1 MLTAEQ
7 ITIAIQSFW
16 QEQYPF
22 AEATVWPGTV
32 ASTATAARWV
42 ELWID
47 AWTGSARRRTAVD
60 RFEIALVAHC
70 FSRDRSNPL
79 AAHELASAARATL
92 EHRTIAIGQPDDPD
106 APSIGH
112 VMFREAELHDVGR
125 RQLLGHRE
133 PLQQVI
139 VALSAVVEAAA
150 AAGM

>member
-7 ITIAIQSFW
+7 IVIAVQSFW

-47 AWTGSARRRTAVD
+47 AWTGSARRRSQAD

-70 FSRDRSNPL
+70 FSRDRSSPL

-92 EHRTIAIGQPDDPD
+92 EHRTIAIGQPDEPD
-106 APSIGH
+106 SPPVGY
-112 VMFREAELHDVGR
+112 VQFREAELHDVGR

-133 PLQQVI
+133 PLQQLV
-139 VALSAVVEAAA
+139 VALTASVEATATAA
-150 AAGM
+150 T